1 MVKLHDPCTVGSC
14 LFPQQNVPVILN
26 TLQHVSWLEILCC
39 QLQLPD
45 NLSSRATEQLAH
57 TFYIRLSLHL
67 LLSAK
72 KVHWRRN
79 WSSDSLPPLISQI
92 CHPNATYQM
101 TIHSSTSTLATP
113 YSSTNTSLCNVAG
126 GPFLLRYLFH
136 LFTLCYSTGLRYLW
150 VSSSTGAVCSH
161 DVNAL

>member
-1 MVKLHDPCTVGSC
+1 MVKLHDPCTVGGC
-14 LFPQQNVPVILN
+14 LFLQQNVPVVLD

-72 KVHWRRN
+72 KVHWRR
-79 WSSDSLPPLISQI
+79 S
-92 CHPNATYQM
+92 
-101 TIHSSTSTLATP
+101 
-113 YSSTNTSLCNVAG
+113 
-126 GPFLLRYLFH
+126 
-136 LFTLCYSTGLRYLW
+136 
-150 VSSSTGAVCSH
+150 
-161 DVNAL
+161 